1 VCTTILFFGLA
12 SLVLLFLEV
21 GLTHC
26 TLLIFTGVA
35 DT

>member
-1 VCTTILFFGLA
+1 
-12 SLVLLFLEV
+12 VLLFLEV